1 MTGRLV
7 SLIAI
12 PLSLI
17 GHVLFWLGSA
27 RLLFGARVL
36 APAEVGDVVAVSAG
50 ILLIAAA
57 VATVAIGS
65 LGVVVIGGVQILF
78 SLLLFLVPF
87 SVRGG
92 FSPAFEIM
100 NAVRSAGVEIGDGL
114 YIYVPTGVAFLT
126 GVIMLVAGLVAR
138 ARRRTAPIEV
148 RIGSGLVG
156 LLAVIGVLLAVGGG
170 ARLYTSLLVMFAGL
184 DPVGLIVLVVGSV
197 LVGAAVLIGRWTST
211 AALVAGAVTAVVGL
225 VGLASPSTLF
235 LASADWPELRR
246 GFEIAGP
253 SGSLLLAGV
262 LLVVAG
268 LALRV
273 RGRRDAGRTAND
285 VAEAAEEP
293 PPPTT
298 VPSV

>member
-17 GHVLFWLGSA
+17 GHILFWLGSSG
-27 RLLFGARVL
+27 LLFGARAL
-36 APAEVGDVVAVSAG
+36 APAQVGDVVAVSAG

-65 LGVVVIGGVQILF
+65 LGVILTGAVQLVF
-78 SLLLFLVPF
+78 SLLLFLIPF
-87 SVRGG
+87 SVTGG
-92 FSPAFEIM
+92 FSPALEIM
-100 NAVRSAGVEIGDGL
+100 GAVRSAGTEVGDGL
-114 YIYVPTGVAFLT
+114 YVYAPTGFAFVT
-126 GVIMLVAGLVAR
+126 GTIMLVAGLVAR
-138 ARRRTAPIEV
+138 GRTRRAPTEV
-148 RIGSGLVG
+148 RVGAGLVG
-156 LLAVIGVLLAVGGG
+156 LLAVVGVLMAVAGG
-170 ARLYTSLLVMFAGL
+170 ARLYTHLLVTFSGL
-184 DPVGLIVLVVGSV
+184 DQLGLIVLVVGSV
-197 LVGAAVLIGRWTST
+197 LVGGAVLIGRWTSA

-235 LASADWPELRR
+235 RAAADWPELRR
-246 GFEIAGP
+246 GLEIGGP
-253 SGSLLLAGV
+253 SGSLLLVGV
-262 LLVVAG
+262 LLAVAG

-273 RGRRDAGRTAND
+273 RGRREAGRSAAD
-285 VAEAAEEP
+285 VPATAEEF